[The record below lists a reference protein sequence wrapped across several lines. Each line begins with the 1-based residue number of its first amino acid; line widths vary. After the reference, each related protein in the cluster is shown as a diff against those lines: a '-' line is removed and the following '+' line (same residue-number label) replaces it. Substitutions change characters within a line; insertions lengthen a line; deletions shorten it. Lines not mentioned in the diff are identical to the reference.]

1 MRSLDGPGRA
11 AGSAP
16 RLSFP
21 PAGSEPSARAPAA
34 ALGRLALL
42 YLLVLL
48 PVGWLGIPRT
58 LVSAGALAALQSGV
72 LVLVMARDRARTRF
86 RWRPR
91 RRDAAEAGIIAA
103 ALVAALALA
112 SLLVGALPD
121 PLREPFLRG
130 YRWELQGA
138 AQVPLALAFVLIS
151 AYREELYFRAYLLT
165 VLEEIATPP
174 WLAVLT
180 SALLFGLGHLYQG
193 WLAAVT
199 ALLIGV
205 GFALLYRHRPSVHR
219 LAWAHAAFNLTVLTG
234 TLFAG

>member
-1 MRSLDGPGRA
+1 MHSFRATVPPA
-11 AGSAP
+11 AGG
-16 RLSFP
+16 P
-21 PAGSEPSARAPAA
+21 PARAPGA

-48 PVGWLGIPRT
+48 PAGWLGMPRT
-58 LVSAGALAALQSGV
+58 LVSAGALAALQAVV
-72 LVLVMARDRARTRF
+72 LVLVIARDRSSARF

-91 RRDAAEAGIIAA
+91 RRDAVEAGLIAA
-103 ALVAALALA
+103 GLVGVLALA
-112 SLLVGALPD
+112 SLLVGTLPG
-121 PLREPFLRG
+121 PLRESLLRG
-130 YRWELQGA
+130 YRWELQAA
-138 AQVPLALAFVLIS
+138 AQVPLALAFVVIS

-193 WLAAVT
+193 WLAAAG

-205 GFALLYRHRPSVHR
+205 AFALLYRRRPSLHR
-219 LAWAHAAFNLTVLTG
+219 LAWAHAAFNLAVLTA
-234 TLFAG
+234 TLFAS